1 MAFSAG
7 RRSRPGT
14 EDHRVG
20 DGRRRRKGRRRRHAH
35 HHAPEAARL
44 MLADVRLIHSGRA
57 MIAHLSG
64 EVDISNA
71 DKLRT
76 AITEATPNQSLALVF
91 DLSEIDY
98 LDSAGIQL
106 IYQLRADLRARG
118 QSLRLVIPAS
128 SPATD

>member
-1 MAFSAG
+1 
-7 RRSRPGT
+7 
-14 EDHRVG
+14 
-20 DGRRRRKGRRRRHAH
+20 
-35 HHAPEAARL
+35 
-44 MLADVRLIHSGRA
+44 MLADVRFIHSGRA

-71 DKLRT
+71 DNLRT

-91 DLSEIDY
+91 DLSDIDY

-106 IYQLRADLRARG
+106 IYQWRADLRARG

-128 SPATD
+128 SPATDALRLAGVERHLETVETVDAALENLA